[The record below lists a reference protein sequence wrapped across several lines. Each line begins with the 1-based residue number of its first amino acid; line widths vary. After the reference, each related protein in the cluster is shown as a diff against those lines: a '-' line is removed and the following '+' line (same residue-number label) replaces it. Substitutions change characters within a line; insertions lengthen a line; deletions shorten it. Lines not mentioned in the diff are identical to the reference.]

1 MFSELSKEQSE
12 HSQKS
17 MIKYP
22 TFEKQNYLKTHIL
35 NNQEVSLLFGLRSKT
50 VKRFNSDQNHPICGK
65 KEDKQ
70 VHCITSEVTYPLHT
84 RNADS
89 LYSDIYSEDIKK

>member
-22 TFEKQNYLKTHIL
+22 TFETQNNLKTHIWK
-35 NNQEVSLLFGLRSKT
+35 NQEVSLLFGLRSKT
-50 VKRFNSDQNHPICGK
+50 VT
-65 KEDKQ
+65 
-70 VHCITSEVTYPLHT
+70 V
-84 RNADS
+84 
-89 LYSDIYSEDIKK
+89 